1 MNFLARKQK
10 VQNLCQYSES
20 FWQTWFNYINKH
32 RHHSILLACKEKK
45 NKKKQKQT
53 KTITT
58 KDMDN
63 LQISLISHVLKKVH
77 IIKSLITARRQDFS
91 EGVSLYET

>member
-45 NKKKQKQT
+45 QKKT
-53 KTITT
+53 KTNKNNYNKRHGQSTNKSHITIT
-58 KDMDN
+58 CTDKSVCN
-63 LQISLISHVLKKVH
+63 KVT
-77 IIKSLITARRQDFS
+77 ITARRQDFS
-91 EGVSLYET
+91 EGVS